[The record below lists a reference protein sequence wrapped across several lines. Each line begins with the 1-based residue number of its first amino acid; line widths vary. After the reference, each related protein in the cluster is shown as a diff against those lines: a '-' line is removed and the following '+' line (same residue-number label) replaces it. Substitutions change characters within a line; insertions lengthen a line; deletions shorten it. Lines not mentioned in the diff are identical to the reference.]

1 MSINGIYKLIEPNK
15 YQSVESGLGL
25 IISKRKNAKPGMSSH
40 YLLSVDA
47 KGNRD
52 YMSSLYLVSPGTFN
66 IEVNRNRYR
75 VTITENELVI
85 NCAKQTQTQ

>member
-1 MSINGIYKLIEPNK
+1 MTINGIYKLIEPNK
-15 YQSVESGLGL
+15 YQSLQNGLGL

-40 YLLSVDA
+40 YLLLVDA

-52 YMSSLYLVSPGTFN
+52 YLSSLYLVSPGIFN
-66 IEVNRNRYR
+66 IEVNRNRYQ

-85 NCAKQTQTQ
+85 NCAKQTQMQ

>member
-15 YQSVESGLGL
+15 YQSQNGTGL
-25 IISKRKNAKPGMSSH
+25 IVSKRKNAKAGMSSH
-40 YLLSVDA
+40 YLLMVDA
-47 KGNRD
+47 NGNRD
-52 YMSSLYLVSPGTFN
+52 YLSSLYLVSPGIFN

-75 VTITENELVI
+75 VTITNDELVI